1 MANWHKIQIN
11 NDPEQ
16 ARRSREWQS
25 DKAKKKQSRR
35 IAQQAAQAKQ
45 VEQAIASG
53 VKVQTI
59 APNIS
64 GRKPRE
70 RVRDYQ
76 SELADAKRE
85 ITRLEA
91 IIAKIQS
98 WSKHDFYDSPEW
110 YKVRYEAL
118 KRTNGC
124 CECCGTSK
132 ADGAIIQVDHIKP
145 RSKFPHLEL
154 DPANLQV
161 LCKPCNLGKSNRD
174 SIDWRKPVLKV
185 VSGN

>member
-1 MANWHKIQIN
+1 MKWHKIQIN

-16 ARRSREWQS
+16 ARRSREWQANKHKR
-25 DKAKKKQSRR
+25 KAANR
-35 IAQQAAQAKQ
+35 QQRTESQAKQ
-45 VEQAIASG
+45 VEAAIASG

-59 APNIS
+59 PRNVS
-64 GRKPRE
+64 GRKPQE

-85 ITRLEA
+85 ISRLET

-118 KRTNGC
+118 SRTNGE
-124 CECCGTSK
+124 CECCGASK
-132 ADGAIIQVDHIKP
+132 ASGAIIQVDHIKP

-154 DPANLQV
+154 DPTNLQV

-174 SIDWRKPVLKV
+174 NIDWRKPVLKV